1 MPKHCDLQIHINDE
15 ETFLLDKK
23 FISKYCGRIKKRLN
37 HEKRM
42 CHSKTMSIEINDFPG
57 GSEGFELV
65 SRFCYNH
72 GKIPIT
78 VSNVLLLHCCALYLG
93 MTEEV
98 FCNNLL
104 QQTETFLQGIHCW
117 TWNEILV
124 SLKNY
129 ELFHTYADN
138 YALLENI
145 IGALLAKMDQNFEG
159 NLFTSSSSSSP
170 SSPESNCAK
179 TFSYSTQVT
188 PKTVKSNLANKE
200 WWFEDLATLPPKII
214 EKILQTIGA
223 YKRDNNNPILTRF
236 LLHYLKKVTQTKE
249 INCNNS
255 VGYAGLADTAVY
267 GITFGGDK
275 SFSCRG
281 LFWVLRIVSRF
292 GMSRDCRIEI
302 ERLIGGVLEEATL
315 DDLLVSGHHIGLCYD
330 VTCVIRLIKQFVY
343 MNGSD
348 GGCVEK
354 LKKVG
359 RLVDKY
365 LIEISPDQNLK
376 VTKFLAVAEC
386 LPDCARSCFDGVY
399 RAIDIYLQSHP
410 MVAFEERS
418 RLCRCL
424 NYNKLS
430 FEVCKDL
437 AKNPRIPPIIAMQA
451 LISQQPNLP
460 STHLP
465 IPSQNILYYH
475 NTDSFL
481 EDKEDIRQ
489 NLQRMEQRVQELEIL
504 CREIKVHMSSF
515 H

>member
-1 MPKHCDLQIHINDE
+1 
-15 ETFLLDKK
+15 
-23 FISKYCGRIKKRLN
+23 
-37 HEKRM
+37 M

-78 VSNVLLLHCCALYLG
+78 VSNVLLLHCCALYLE

-188 PKTVKSNLANKE
+188 SKTVKSNLANKE

-236 LLHYLKKVTQTKE
+236 LLHYLKK
-249 INCNNS
+249 
-255 VGYAGLADTAVY
+255 
-267 GITFGGDK
+267 
-275 SFSCRG
+275 RP
-281 LFWVLRIVSRF
+281 FWVLRIVSRF